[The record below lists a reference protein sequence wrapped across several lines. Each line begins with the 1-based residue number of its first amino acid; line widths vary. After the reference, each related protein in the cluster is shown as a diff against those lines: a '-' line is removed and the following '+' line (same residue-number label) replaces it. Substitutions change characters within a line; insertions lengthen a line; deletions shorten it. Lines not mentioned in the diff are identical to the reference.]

1 MLSFLR
7 GSNSRDTSPKP
18 HRKAEYVDTVK
29 YTPKIDLD
37 SVEIGKQVHQNHKQ
51 HLYIDN
57 ELSLPLAAPTPGQD
71 SVKIGYPEPETVPVL
86 IYRYRSTSTL
96 TTPTPDQDSAER
108 GK

>member
-37 SVEIGKQVHQNHKQ
+37 SVEIGKQVHQNHEQ

-57 ELSLPLAAPTPGQD
+57 ELPLPLAAPTPSQD
-71 SVKIGYPEPETVPVL
+71 SVKIGHPEPETVTVL
-86 IYRYRSTSTL
+86 IYRHRSTFTL
-96 TTPTPDQDSAER
+96 TTHTPDQDSAER